1 MSRVKCFVVFN
12 HIGNAEKNYF
22 FRFLQ
27 EGKKEYTL
35 YKCISGHF
43 LISKQSFSI

>member
-22 FRFLQ
+22 FPFFK
-27 EGKKEYTL
+27 GKKEYTL